1 MGNEVIDKF
10 NIFQGGIEMKKYLSG
25 MLAMLMLITLLAAC
39 GNPKNENTTNEG
51 SSSNPKE
58 QTVTLDIAMH
68 VANVKD
74 QEPAMYKAIEAFK
87 AKYPDIKVNLTGA
100 DTNDHI
106 KKMKIQAQTG
116 EMPDIFWMLPA
127 PAKEMNQAGMLLDL
141 SEMIRNTPELSAIDP
156 MMLKNY
162 EDGGKQFGLPYQSLV
177 TGLWYNKALFE
188 EHNVKVPE
196 TYEELAEAAK
206 VFKANNIV
214 TIAKGAKD
222 NYSIWAFLGMFTR
235 YGYFDKIDA
244 ILAGEEKFNNPDFLL
259 FFDKIAEL
267 QKLGAFPE
275 NVTTLSYF
283 QAVEMFTSGKAAMLD
298 AGAWETVKLEGSPI
312 AKDVGF
318 SWGPTFNDGVG
329 NQKISMISASAPLVA
344 SAKVKEDTVKY
355 DAVQKFFTFYY
366 SQEGMQIMVDNQLP
380 PINSFEADVDAA
392 AHPVYAELIK
402 AMNEPGWEK
411 PFAQP
416 DLVVSD
422 AIGNAMYDSIYG
434 VINGFYTPEQALD
447 LIDKKVE
454 QQ

>member
-1 MGNEVIDKF
+1 MG
-10 NIFQGGIEMKKYLSG
+10 KYVSG
-25 MLAMLMLITLLAAC
+25 MLVMLMLITLLAAC
-39 GNPKNENTTNEG
+39 GNPKNENAANPRNGG
-51 SSSNPKE
+51 SGDAAEPS
-58 QTVTLDIAMH
+58 VTLNIAMH

-74 QEPAMYKAIEAFK
+74 QEPAMYKAIEAFQ
-87 AKYPDIKVNLTGA
+87 AKYPEIKVNLTGA

-141 SEMIRNTPELSAIDP
+141 SEMIQTTPELSAIDA

-188 EHNVKVPE
+188 KYNVKVPE

-214 TIAKGAKD
+214 TIAQGAKD
-222 NYSIWAFLGMFTR
+222 NYSIWAFLGMLTR

-244 ILAGEEKFNNPDFLL
+244 ILAGDEKFNNPDFLR

-275 NVTTLSYF
+275 NVTTMSYF
-283 QAVEMFTSGKAAMLD
+283 QAVELFTSGKAAMLD
-298 AGAWETVKLEGSPI
+298 AGAWETGKLEASPI
-312 AKDVGF
+312 AGTIGF
-318 SWGPTFNDGVG
+318 SWGPTFSDGVG
-329 NQKISMISASAPLVA
+329 NQKIAMISASAPLVA
-344 SAKVKEDTVKY
+344 SATVKEDPAKY
-355 DAVQKFFTFYY
+355 DAVQKFFAFYY
-366 SQEGMQIMVDNQLP
+366 SKEGMQIMVDNQLP
-380 PINSFEADVDAA
+380 PITHFEADVDAG
-392 AHPVYAELIK
+392 AHPVFAELIK

-411 PFAQP
+411 PLAQP

-434 VINGFYTPEQALD
+434 VINGFYSPEQALD
-447 LIDKKVE
+447 LIDKKVG

>member
-1 MGNEVIDKF
+1 MK
-10 NIFQGGIEMKKYLSG
+10 MKKGLSG
-25 MLAMLMLITLLAAC
+25 MLSLLMLMTLLAAC
-39 GNPKNENTTNEG
+39 GSPKNESAANAGNGNSGEAG
-51 SSSNPKE
+51 ESS
-58 QTVTLDIAMH
+58 VTLDIAMH

-74 QEPAMYKAIEAFK
+74 QEPAMYKVIEAFQ
-87 AKYPDIKVNLTGA
+87 AKYPEIKVHLTGA

-127 PAKEMNQAGMLLDL
+127 PAKELNQAGLLLDL
-141 SEMIRNTPELSAIDP
+141 SEMVKNTPELAAIDP

-162 EDGGKQFGLPYQSLV
+162 EDGSKLFGLPYQSLV

-188 EHNVKVPE
+188 QYNVKVPE
-196 TYEELAEAAK
+196 TYEELTEAAK
-206 VFKANNIV
+206 VFKANNVV
-214 TIAKGAKD
+214 TIAQGAKD

-235 YGYFDKIDA
+235 YGYFDKIDG
-244 ILAGEEKFNNPDFLL
+244 ILAGEEKFNNPDFLR
-259 FFDKIAEL
+259 FFEKIAEL

-275 NVTTLSYF
+275 NVTTMSYF

-298 AGAWETVKLEGSPI
+298 AGAWETGKLEASPI
-312 AKDVGF
+312 AGDVGF
-318 SWGPTFNDGVG
+318 SWGPTFSDGAG
-329 NQKISMISASAPLVA
+329 NQKIAMISASAPLVA
-344 SAKVKEDTVKY
+344 GAKVKEDPAKY
-355 DAVQKFFTFYY
+355 DAVQKFFAFYY

-380 PINSFEADVDAA
+380 PITRVETNVDAK

-411 PFAQP
+411 PLAQP

-422 AIGNAMYDSIYG
+422 AIGNTMYDSIYG
-434 VINGFYTPEQALD
+434 IINGFYTPEQALD
-447 LIDKKVE
+447 LIDKKVG